1 MFNNEEI
8 ENVINNFEFKIKKAL
23 RNTTYQERE
32 DLEQEIKTKITEKL
46 KTIEFE
52 EPPNFWCLIKQVKN
66 KT

>member
-32 DLEQEIKTKITEKL
+32 DL
-46 KTIEFE
+46 
-52 EPPNFWCLIKQVKN
+52 
-66 KT
+66 